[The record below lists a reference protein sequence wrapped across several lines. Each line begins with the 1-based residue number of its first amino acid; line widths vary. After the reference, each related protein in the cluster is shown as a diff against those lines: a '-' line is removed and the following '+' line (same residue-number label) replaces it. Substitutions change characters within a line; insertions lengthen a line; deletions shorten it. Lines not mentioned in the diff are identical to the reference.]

1 MRCKQCRWGN
11 NQDMTAYYNFNNTRK
26 LIHFEMNT
34 MQETES
40 LQSLKKIFSHSTL
53 CRNDFLVTQFC
64 KLTDASLKTINFLVA
79 CTRLYTSPCRSVGWS
94 VGWLVGNAFAFLM
107 FSGQFLHDCSCPIAR
122 D

>member
-40 LQSLKKIFSHSTL
+40 LQSLEKIFSHSTL

-64 KLTDASLKTINFLVA
+64 KLTNGGLKIT
-79 CTRLYTSPCRSVGWS
+79 
-94 VGWLVGNAFAFLM
+94 
-107 FSGQFLHDCSCPIAR
+107 GQAWQRIGADLISFVLI
-122 D
+122 